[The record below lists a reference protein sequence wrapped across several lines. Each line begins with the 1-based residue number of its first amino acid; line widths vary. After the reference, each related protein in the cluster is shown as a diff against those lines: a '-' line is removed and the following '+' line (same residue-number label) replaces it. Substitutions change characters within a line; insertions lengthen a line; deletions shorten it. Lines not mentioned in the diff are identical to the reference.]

1 MSSRHCACITQCWH
15 IAKRGG
21 CNIPRQQVRLKSW
34 LLGKVPDANSA
45 LGFWLLQLSE
55 GGPSTRGV
63 NSQQAPPPVF
73 IAWCAVAGSEQKEW
87 LASRDLTVDSE

>member
-1 MSSRHCACITQCWH
+1 MPSVLQTLLYLHYSVCKT
-15 IAKRGG
+15 G
-21 CNIPRQQVRLKSW
+21 RLQYSKAASKAKSW

-45 LGFWLLQLSE
+45 RGFWLLQLSE

-73 IAWCAVAGSEQKEW
+73 IVWFAVAGSEQKEW
-87 LASRDLTVDSE
+87 LANRDLTVDSE